1 MTVTATPTL
10 AIVIVN
16 WNAGEQLRACLQ
28 AVAAADQTRFSLQRV
43 VVVDNASTDDSLV
56 NLPADALPLHIVR
69 NADNRGFGAAC
80 NQGARLCSADFLL
93 FLNPDTQVEP
103 DALDRAVAHLSS
115 ARGAPAG
122 VCGAHLLD
130 ERGGTHRHCARRATP
145 LRLLAHLSGFDRLT
159 PWTSG
164 YLMRRWDHAE
174 SRAVDHV
181 MGAFYLIRR
190 PLFDALNGFDERFFV
205 YLEDLDL
212 SERVRQAGYT
222 LHYRADVRVF
232 HKGGGTSEQVKARRL
247 YYSIHSRLRYAHKHF
262 TPLEAAVI
270 WAGTLLLEPL
280 LRLGQALAR
289 GSTAQAGE
297 TLRAYRWLLRDLPAC
312 WRLPG
317 TPVR

>member
-1 MTVTATPTL
+1 MTVAATPTL

-16 WNAGEQLRACLQ
+16 WNAGPQLRACLQ

-43 VVVDNASTDDSLV
+43 VVVDNASTDDSLID
-56 NLPADALPLHIVR
+56 LPDDALPLLVVR

-93 FLNPDTQVEP
+93 FLNPDTQVEA
-103 DALDRAVAHLSS
+103 DALGRAVAHLCSTD
-115 ARGAPAG
+115 GAPAG

-130 ERGGTHRHCARRATP
+130 AHGRTHRHCARQATP
-145 LRLLAHLSGFDRLT
+145 RRLLAHLSGIDRLA

-174 SRAVDHV
+174 SRTVDHV

-190 PLFDALNGFDERFFV
+190 PLFDALGGFDERFFV

-212 SERVRQAGYT
+212 SERVRQAGWAI
-222 LHYRADVRVF
+222 HYRADVRVF
-232 HKGGGTSEQVKARRL
+232 HKGGGTSEQIKARRL
-247 YYSIHSRLRYAHKHF
+247 YYSLNSRLRYTRKHF
-262 TPLEAAVI
+262 NPLEAAGI
-270 WAGTLLLEPL
+270 WAGTLLLEPP

-289 GSTAQAGE
+289 GSTDQASE
-297 TLRAYRWLLRDLPAC
+297 TLQAYRWLLRDLPAC
-312 WRLPG
+312 WHPPG
-317 TPVR
+317 TPVQ